1 MYAAYSLCRANLR
14 KKKVHNAL
22 IGLLILLSTIL
33 LVTSVT
39 VILNTTN
46 LFTSMHAKTH
56 GSHELLILDGEVHD
70 PKRVYQWWTEQEAV
84 NTSPLIPFRTLS
96 GISRSGHEPT
106 AGLSNLYLYMMDT
119 TARPYEV
126 DELLFSQGKESL
138 VPEPGNVWLPSSIA
152 YLYDISPG
160 DTLEFST
167 GDSRLA
173 MKVAAVVVDMPF
185 GAPFP
190 TSARIWMNHQD
201 YEAQFQDTPGNDQYM
216 MGLRYEDYSQSS
228 VYWERWQQEMG
239 TPYLGSKTSF
249 QEMSSFYL
257 IMNKAIGFIMV
268 SLGVMM
274 MFVALF
280 TIGFTI
286 SDDILSNYK
295 TIGVIKALGLTSR
308 KLVGVYMMQ
317 YIIIAGVSVIP
328 GFIASRFLS
337 GVIVDSALSSL
348 KTKTGAVTP
357 GGGWPTV
364 ITALLVLTLILLC
377 VLYYANKA
385 RHVQPMQAIRY
396 GMSETQYSMKTRRL
410 TRPKGLSSTGMLGR
424 VPLLAVIGSR
434 NLLKNRKATLL
445 MLLLSMM
452 MSAVLVLG
460 FVLLYSISHIKETS
474 PLWGYDSTDVVVQVT
489 NKSIFSR
496 SVFDQQAASDP
507 RIENTNWIGAVNG
520 VMTADRPAG
529 VEARYTEPMNFSIIV
544 IDGSYDEIGYRNLSG
559 RNPQNKGEISIGMN
573 VAKRLN
579 KEIGDVIEVYIEGH
593 KHLLTIS
600 GIYQSIANM
609 SYSARIMVDTV
620 RVNHPD
626 YEDLD
631 SGFINLRKDA
641 EPEQVVQDLSARY
654 GNSASVTTQQ
664 TLLDAVYKQAVGS
677 LILPMSIMGLL
688 FTGVTVIIVYSLS
701 RINIR
706 KESKTYGIYKTLGL
720 TSGKIR
726 FSIMLGVLVLSII
739 GAVIGALAGAYI
751 LPMVLGG
758 VLSDYGIAKLPL
770 ILNWWGN
777 IAFILVTALAAGLGS
792 WASSRIVARTSP
804 QILVVE

>member
-1 MYAAYSLCRANLR
+1 MYAIYSLCRANLR

-70 PKRVYQWWTEQEAV
+70 PKLVYGWWKEQEGV
-84 NTSPLIPFRTLS
+84 DTSPLIPFRTLS
-96 GISRSGHEPT
+96 GISRPGNEPT
-106 AGLSNLYLYMMDT
+106 AGLSNLYLYMMDS

-126 DELLFSQGKESL
+126 DELLFAQGEESL
-138 VPEPGNVWLPSSIA
+138 VPEPGTVWLPSSIA

-167 GDSRLA
+167 GDSKLT
-173 MKVAAVVVDMPF
+173 MEVAAVVVDMPF

-201 YEAQFQDTPGNDQYM
+201 YITQFQDIPGKDQYM
-216 MGLRYEDYSQSS
+216 MGLRFENYSEGLG
-228 VYWERWQQEMG
+228 YWERWQQDMG
-239 TPYLGSKTSF
+239 TPYLGSKITF

-268 SLGVMM
+268 FLGLMM

-308 KLVGVYMMQ
+308 KLTSVYMMQ
-317 YIIIAGVSVIP
+317 YITIAAVAVIP
-328 GFIASRFLS
+328 GFIASRFLA

-348 KTKTGAVTP
+348 KTKTGGVTP
-357 GGGWPTV
+357 GGGWPALAT
-364 ITALLVLTLILLC
+364 TLLVLALILLC
-377 VLYYANKA
+377 VFYYANKA

-396 GMSETQYSMKTRRL
+396 GMSETQHSMKTRRL
-410 TRPKGLSSTGMLGR
+410 TRGKGSSPTGLFGR
-424 VPLLAVIGSR
+424 APLLAVIGFR
-434 NLLKNRKATLL
+434 NLLKNRKATVL

-474 PLWGYDSTDVVVQVT
+474 SLWGYDSTDVVVQVT
-489 NKSIFSR
+489 NKSVFSR
-496 SVFDQQAASDP
+496 SEFDQQAASDP
-507 RIENTNWIGAVNG
+507 RIQNTNWIGAVNG
-520 VMTADRPAG
+520 VVTADRPVG
-529 VEARYTEPMNFSIIV
+529 VEASYTGPMNFSIIV

-559 RNPQNKGEISIGMN
+559 RNPQNKNEISIGMK
-573 VAKRLN
+573 VAKQLN
-579 KEIGDVIEVYIEGH
+579 KEVGDVVDIYIEGYEH
-593 KHLLTIS
+593 HLTIS

-609 SYSARIMVDTV
+609 SYSARILVDTV

-626 YEDLD
+626 YENLD
-631 SGFINLRKDA
+631 SGFINLANDA
-641 EPEQVVQDLSARY
+641 DLEQVVQDLSAGY

-664 TLLDAVYKQAVGS
+664 TLLDAVYKQAVAS

-706 KESKTYGIYKTLGL
+706 KEGKTYGIYKTLGL
-720 TSGKIR
+720 TSWKIR
-726 FSIMLGVLVLSII
+726 FSILLGIMVLSLLGAII
-739 GAVIGALAGAYI
+739 GAGAGVYI
-751 LPMVLGG
+751 LPMILGRI
-758 VLSDYGIAKLPL
+758 LKDYGIAELPL
-770 ILNWWGN
+770 ILNWWG
-777 IAFILVTALAAGLGS
+777 IVALALMTTLASGLGS
-792 WASSRIVARTSP
+792 WVSSRIVTSTSP
-804 QILVVE
+804 RILVIE